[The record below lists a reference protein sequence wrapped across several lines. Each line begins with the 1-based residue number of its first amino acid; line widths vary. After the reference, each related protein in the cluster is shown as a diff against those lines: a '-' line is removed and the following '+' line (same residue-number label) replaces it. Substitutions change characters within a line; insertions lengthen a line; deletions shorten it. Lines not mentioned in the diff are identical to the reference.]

1 VTRSNLVVYS
11 RLVIIIIAEIRQF
24 EGLVH
29 EKVEARFGKPIRY
42 AKDCDVLAVS
52 IHAFTIEKIS
62 CSTVK
67 RLFGLIESDNEPRL
81 YTLDI
86 IAEYLGYL
94 NYDHLI
100 QDFNPNK
107 SSLNETLETISA
119 SDLKKGVTCQY
130 SPAGE
135 VL

>member
-1 VTRSNLVVYS
+1 MTRSNLVVYS
-11 RLVIIIIAEIRQF
+11 RLVII
-24 EGLVH
+24 
-29 EKVEARFGKPIRY
+29 
-42 AKDCDVLAVS
+42 
-52 IHAFTIEKIS
+52 
-62 CSTVK
+62 
-67 RLFGLIESDNEPRL
+67 
-81 YTLDI
+81 I